1 MFLVASEDIRKIRV
15 EEVLLK
21 VLPETILNPL

>member
-15 EEVLLK
+15 KEILLK